1 MPPWLEAPPSVAV
14 ESPSLSS
21 LPSVPPWAHPHFF
34 PRVPFTKHFL
44 STTHMQDLL
53 REGPSHPSSFGLDS
67 MPSAFSLW
75 PWAAPSITKANV
87 SDGAVQ
93 WRKRWRGSERA
104 HEQTETKEG
113 WPAAPSDSDHLS
125 IRPLSHEKTLSL
137 LGWPLMSDSRL
148 Q

>member
-14 ESPSLSS
+14 ESPSLRLPALRPSLSPSS
-21 LPSVPPWAHPHFF
+21 LLPQGPIYQALPSYHH
-34 PRVPFTKHFL
+34 T
-44 STTHMQDLL
+44 QDLL
-53 REGPSHPSSFGLDS
+53 SEGPSHPSSFGLDS

-113 WPAAPSDSDHLS
+113 RPAAPSDSDHLS

-137 LGWPLMSDSRL
+137 LGWSLMSDSRL